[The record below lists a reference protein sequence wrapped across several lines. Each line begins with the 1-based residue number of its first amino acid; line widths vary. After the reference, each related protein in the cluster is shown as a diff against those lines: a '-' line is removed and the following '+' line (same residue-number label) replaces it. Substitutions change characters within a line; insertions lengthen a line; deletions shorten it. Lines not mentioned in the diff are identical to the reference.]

1 MVNNLKI
8 VFVILC
14 DLFLITL
21 LHAQATEAETT
32 PDIDYDSTIFPSN
45 FIDENKGKGVWE

>member
-21 LHAQATEAETT
+21 LHAQAT
-32 PDIDYDSTIFPSN
+32 DTIQ
-45 FIDENKGKGVWE
+45 EVEQ